1 MFHTHR
7 FVHELPELLD
17 LQEKPA
23 QIETDFPNTLL
34 VLTDLR
40 NSATV
45 NTHQVQNCPKQ
56 HVEASLTTFLL
67 GHNKSEKKRSARQNP
82 HIPRMPVEDVH

>member
-1 MFHTHR
+1 MFRMNR

-40 NSATV
+40 NCDCEYSS
-45 NTHQVQNCPKQ
+45 
-56 HVEASLTTFLL
+56 SLELPETTRR
-67 GHNKSEKKRSARQNP
+67 SESNIPSGTQQIRKKRSARQNL
-82 HIPRMPVEDVH
+82 HIPRIPVGDKR